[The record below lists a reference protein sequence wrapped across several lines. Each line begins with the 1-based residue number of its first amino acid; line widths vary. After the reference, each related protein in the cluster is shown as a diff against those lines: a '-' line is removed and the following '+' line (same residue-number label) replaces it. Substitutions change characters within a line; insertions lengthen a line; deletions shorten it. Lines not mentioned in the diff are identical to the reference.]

1 MATRHQTLSDYEIQ
15 DILADSASESEAEI
29 EGGGEEED
37 NYEDMEVDEP
47 EETSINFS
55 ASNRRTTRNQNIP
68 SQIWSTGNF
77 KPHLF
82 HFDSSESGLTQYLMN
97 HQLQVPLDFFQ
108 FYFDQT
114 LMDIIVTETNRY
126 CLQNSKNT
134 SPHAARWMDTSI
146 YE

>member
-37 NYEDMEVDEP
+37 NYADMEVDEP

-68 SQIWSTGNF
+68 SQIWSTE
-77 KPHLF
+77 K
-82 HFDSSESGLTQYLMN
+82 
-97 HQLQVPLDFFQ
+97 
-108 FYFDQT
+108 DQN
-114 LMDIIVTETNRY
+114 LYVDNWY
-126 CLQNSKNT
+126 T
-134 SPHAARWMDTSI
+134 SPFLFEMLHSMKTGACGTVRSDRIHLTDSKGI
-146 YE
+146 IEIEILEFR